1 MEVVTSACGTPGS
14 PDPLTAGDKGW
25 FGFGRLVTVYVNGQF
40 GDLSLDIFVKAF

>member
-1 MEVVTSACGTPGS
+1 MEELHQPCGAPGC

-25 FGFGRLVTVYVNGQF
+25 FGFDRLVTVYVNGQF